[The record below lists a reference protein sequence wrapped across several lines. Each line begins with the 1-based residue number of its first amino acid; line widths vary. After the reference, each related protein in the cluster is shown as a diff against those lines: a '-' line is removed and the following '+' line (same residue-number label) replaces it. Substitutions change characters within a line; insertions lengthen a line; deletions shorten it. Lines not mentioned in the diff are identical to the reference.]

1 MHPMKNRIILWLP
14 CGVMHL
20 NLQSK
25 HRRGVDGNQSM
36 ARISFLGILI
46 FWILLLGTLGDE
58 ISKVVLLKYLGHLI
72 YLFLHTCG
80 FWMESFME
88 VSAFL
93 PFSSLSTFGSRGIV
107 EGF

>member
-1 MHPMKNRIILWLP
+1 MKNRLILWQP
-14 CGVMHL
+14 CGVML
-20 NLQSK
+20 LIYDPSIG
-25 HRRGVDGNQSM
+25 RRVDGNQSM
-36 ARISFLGILI
+36 ARIVFLQILI
-46 FWILLLGTLGDE
+46 FWLPLLGTLEDA

-93 PFSSLSTFGSRGIV
+93 PFSYLSTFGSGGII